1 MRAAGFSFLVWLRP
15 AALLTLNETDT
26 GAETRDER
34 GMAASKPAAGAEG
47 PEARMSRQQ
56 LVFVVPVYNESQNV
70 PRLLADFEARPE
82 LFAGGGRLILVD
94 DGSTDGTADL
104 IAAHEGAV
112 PLELVRFGENQGP
125 GAAFRAGFEAALQDC
140 TDEAFVVTLEGD
152 TTSDVDAL
160 PSMLARAEA
169 GADLV
174 LADWQMVNVGRVRR
188 TLSVAAGVVVRKAL
202 GLSAGTVSSFFRVY
216 RASALRLGFERF
228 GDDFVQEN
236 GFACKAEILAKLTV
250 LGVRVDEVE
259 VPLDWSR
266 RLGTSKMPVLRT
278 MLDYWRMLVRL
289 RSSKALLS
297 S

>member
-1 MRAAGFSFLVWLRP
+1 
-15 AALLTLNETDT
+15 
-26 GAETRDER
+26 
-34 GMAASKPAAGAEG
+34 
-47 PEARMSRQQ
+47 MSRQQ

-188 TLSVAAGVVVRKAL
+188 TLSVAAGIVVRKAL